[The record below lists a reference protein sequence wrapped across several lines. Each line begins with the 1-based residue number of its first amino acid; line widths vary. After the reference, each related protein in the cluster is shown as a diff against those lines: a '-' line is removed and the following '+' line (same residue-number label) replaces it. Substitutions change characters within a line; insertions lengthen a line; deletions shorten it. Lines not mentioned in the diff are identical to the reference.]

1 MGGGNFSTCR
11 IGQKSCPR
19 DIMSKD
25 PKKLKFRLPCYV
37 SPRNSWRRKIN
48 AAALAARAKRGIVYG
63 TSDHLRVAVRLYM
76 PNAKL
81 ASNDLDNRLKDILD
95 ALQGRAGGTKAKR
108 TLPAIIPND
117 NQVFRVEMEKA
128 KPPKQSRG
136 LGHVTID
143 KLRREG

>member
-1 MGGGNFSTCR
+1 
-11 IGQKSCPR
+11 
-19 DIMSKD
+19 MSKG
-25 PKKLKFRLPCYV
+25 PKKLKFRLPGYV
-37 SPRNSWRRKIN
+37 APRNSWRRKIN
-48 AAALAARAKRGIVYG
+48 AAALAARAECGVVYG
-63 TSDHLRVAVRLYM
+63 ASDHLRVAVRLYM
-76 PNAKL
+76 PDAKL

-117 NQVFRVEMEKA
+117 NQVFRVEIEKA

-136 LGHVTID
+136 LGHVIVD